1 MSNSKQTDTAAP
13 VRSNLADSTIE
24 PDQSLAVMNIGGDQ
38 VIRATAEL
46 QENQKEAIRW
56 LYSLAQ
62 SQRWSRNRL
71 AQETGIDS
79 TTLYRVFMGIYE
91 AKLDRITA
99 RIEKYRDR
107 FEDRAQRSREGFVE
121 TSISKKIWE
130 ACDWARQSKTMVFVY
145 GNTQFGKTTAALEY
159 MARHNHGLTKYV
171 RLPASAGVQL
181 MMKEF
186 ARACWVSPNS
196 CFENLREYVLNAI
209 DGSHLILIDELHQVF
224 LSYLRGSA
232 IKCLEV
238 IREIHDRRGCGMVLF
253 GTNKLKKELMM
264 GEHVDLLTQFKE
276 RGVLEVQLPGTV
288 PRKDLAKIAASFGLS
303 EPSEG
308 AAEIIERITKD
319 HGLKRYVLFL
329 KSGKIL
335 AGTENRRMSWDYF
348 IRAHDIIA
356 KLGAEQSGKNGGLK

>member
-1 MSNSKQTDTAAP
+1 MNKEELAPAGLSEAPDETLQTLN
-13 VRSNLADSTIE
+13 V
-24 PDQSLAVMNIGGDQ
+24 GGDQ
-38 VIRATAEL
+38 VTLVTAEL
-46 QENQKEAIRW
+46 PENQKEAIRW

-62 SQRWSRNRL
+62 AQRWSLSRL
-71 AQETGIDS
+71 ARETQIDS
-79 TTLYRVFMGIYE
+79 STLFRVFNGKYE
-91 AKLDRITA
+91 AKLDRITE
-99 RIEKYRDR
+99 RVEKYRDR
-107 FEDRAQRSREGFVE
+107 FEDRAQRSRETFVE
-121 TSISKKIWE
+121 ISISKKIWE

-159 MARHNHGLTKYV
+159 MARHNHGITKYV

-186 ARACWVSPNS
+186 ARSCWVSPNS

-209 DGSHLILIDELHQVF
+209 DSSHLILIDELHQVF

-276 RGVLEVQLPGTV
+276 RGVLEVQLPTTV
-288 PRKDLAKIAASFGLS
+288 PRKDLSKIAASFGLA
-303 EPSEG
+303 EPPSD

-335 AGTENRRMSWDYF
+335 AGSESRRMTWDYF

-356 KLGAEQSGKNGGLK
+356 KLGAEHHGKNGALK